1 MYYPIELSQTPLP
14 FFPAFRQFLLFQLAH
29 LRLNITKLSVP
40 RQRLSTR
47 LVLLATF
54 LFYPTVLL
62 PAQSPDL
69 GRAMSAQDAKA
80 GTLLVRTSEHDQ
92 FRPIPML
99 FTEVEIKV
107 TGLISRSAVT
117 QHFKNPTDKWL
128 EGTYVFPLPDTAAV
142 DELSM
147 KIGERIIVGEI
158 EERAQAKK
166 IYKKAKSEGKKATL
180 VEQERPSIFT
190 TSVAN
195 IGPGETIQ
203 ITIEYQEVLRYD
215 AGGFQLRFPT
225 VVGPRYI
232 PGTRKI
238 TKFSGT
244 GWAHNTD
251 EVADASRV
259 TPPVAHPDTGP
270 INPVRIRA
278 HINAGFP
285 VNVQSPSHAVRT
297 HEDSTGTMVTLT
309 EKVVPADSDFVLE
322 WRPKVGDA
330 PGAALF
336 SDVFDGQTY
345 VLLMVMPPEK
355 PKAKAQRLP
364 REAIYVIDT
373 SGSMKGS
380 SISQAKAA
388 LQLALTRL
396 APEDSFNVIEF
407 NSHAIQLFNS
417 SQPATP
423 RNIRTAVD
431 YVKKLHAGGG
441 TEMMPALTLA
451 LGQSTTTGKVRQV
464 IFVTDGS
471 VGNEMA
477 LLAYIKHHL
486 KRSRLFTVGIG
497 SAPNGYFMRK
507 AAEYGQGSFTYIGK
521 ISEVKTKMGE
531 LFAKLENPVL
541 TRIRIDWKGRPVE
554 HYPKYIPD
562 LYLSEPVVIAARLP
576 NLGIA
581 PRSPNLGGSAEITGW
596 LDGKPW
602 AVDFTLDGGRSHS
615 GIDRLFAQRKIEFL
629 TSSLSEGIAHDTVRK
644 AIVELGLTHHLVTKH
659 TSLVAVE
666 HVASRPKNEQL
677 DSSAVPTNLPK
688 GWVYDGVFGSRG
700 EGKVEQ
706 AKLKELEEKTAA
718 NPGLRTAEKMTVA
731 TTKRYTTAQGPGV
744 LPRTATPAALLL
756 LIGLL
761 LLVTAAWFWT
771 RQPQPGTVALSTN

>member
-1 MYYPIELSQTPLP
+1 MYYPIEHPRAPLS
-14 FFPAFRQFLLFQLAH
+14 FFPPFSRFLLFQLTH
-29 LRLNITKLSVP
+29 LRLNITKTSVP
-40 RQRLSTR
+40 CQRLSTR

-54 LFYPTVLL
+54 LLYPTVLL

-80 GTLLVRTSEHDQ
+80 GTLLVRTSKHDQ

-107 TGLISRSAVT
+107 TGLIARSAVT

-147 KIGERIIVGEI
+147 KIGDRIIVGEI

-166 IYKKAKSEGKKATL
+166 IYEKAKSEGKKATL
-180 VEQERPSIFT
+180 VEQERPNMFT

-215 AGGFQLRFPT
+215 AGRFELRFPT

-259 TPPVAHPDTGP
+259 TPPVAHPTDGP

-297 HEDSTGTMVTLT
+297 REDSTGTLVTLA
-309 EKVVPADSDFVLE
+309 EKVVPADSDFVLT
-322 WRPKVGDA
+322 WQPKIGDA
-330 PGAALF
+330 PDAALF

-345 VLLMVMPPEK
+345 ALLMVMPPEK

-373 SGSMKGS
+373 SGSMDGS

-388 LQLALTRL
+388 LQLALARL

-407 NSHAIQLFNS
+407 NSHAIQLFDS

-431 YVKKLHAGGG
+431 YVKNLHAEGG

-477 LLAYIKHHL
+477 LLDYIKRHL

-521 ISEVKTKMGE
+521 ISEVKAKMGE

-576 NLGIA
+576 NLG
-581 PRSPNLGGSAEITGW
+581 GSAEITGW

-602 AVDFTLDGGRSHS
+602 AVDFKLDGGRSHS

-629 TSSLSEGIAHDTVRK
+629 TSSLSEGIARDTVRK

-666 HVASRPKNEQL
+666 HVASRPQNEQL

-706 AKLKELEEKTAA
+706 AKLKEQEKKIAA
-718 NPGLRTAEKMTVA
+718 NPGVRTAEKITVA

-761 LLVTAAWFWT
+761 LLVTAAWCWT
-771 RQPQPGTVALSTN
+771 RQPRAGTVALSTD

>member
-1 MYYPIELSQTPLP
+1 MYYPIEHPRAPLS
-14 FFPAFRQFLLFQLAH
+14 FFPPFSRFLLFQLTH
-29 LRLNITKLSVP
+29 LRLNITKTSVP
-40 RQRLSTR
+40 CQRLSTR

-54 LFYPTVLL
+54 LLYPTVLL

-107 TGLISRSAVT
+107 TGLIARSAVT

-147 KIGERIIVGEI
+147 KIGDRIIVGEI

-166 IYKKAKSEGKKATL
+166 IYEKAKSEGKKATL
-180 VEQERPSIFT
+180 VEQERPNMFT

-215 AGGFQLRFPT
+215 AGGFELRFPT

-251 EVADASRV
+251 EVGDASRV
-259 TPPVAHPDTGP
+259 TPPVAHPTDGP

-297 HEDSTGTMVTLT
+297 REDSTGTLVTLA
-309 EKVVPADSDFVLE
+309 EKVVPADSDFVLT
-322 WRPKVGDA
+322 WRPKIGDA
-330 PGAALF
+330 PDAALF
-336 SDVFDGQTY
+336 SDVFNGQTY
-345 VLLMVMPPEK
+345 ALLMVMPPEK

-373 SGSMKGS
+373 SGSMDGS

-388 LQLALTRL
+388 LQLALARL

-407 NSHAIQLFNS
+407 NSHAIQLFDS

-423 RNIRTAVD
+423 RNIKTAVD
-431 YVKKLHAGGG
+431 YVKNLHAEGG

-471 VGNEMA
+471 GGNEMA
-477 LLAYIKHHL
+477 LLDYIKRHL

-521 ISEVKTKMGE
+521 ISEVKAKMGE

-576 NLGIA
+576 NLG
-581 PRSPNLGGSAEITGW
+581 GSAEITGW

-602 AVDFTLDGGRSHS
+602 AVDFKLDGGRSHS

-629 TSSLSEGIAHDTVRK
+629 TLSLSEGVARDTVRK

-659 TSLVAVE
+659 TSLVAVD
-666 HVASRPKNEQL
+666 HVASRPQNEQL

-706 AKLKELEEKTAA
+706 AKVKEQEKKIAA
-718 NPGLRTAEKMTVA
+718 NPGVRTAEKITVA

-771 RQPQPGTVALSTN
+771 RQPRAGTVALSTD

>member
-1 MYYPIELSQTPLP
+1 MYYPIEYPRAPLP
-14 FFPAFRQFLLFQLAH
+14 LFPPFSRFLLFQLTH
-29 LRLNITKLSVP
+29 LRLNITKTSVP
-40 RQRLSTR
+40 CQRLSTR

-54 LFYPTVLL
+54 LLYPTVLL

-80 GTLLVRTSEHDQ
+80 GTLLVRTSKHDQ

-107 TGLISRSAVT
+107 TGLIARSAVT

-147 KIGERIIVGEI
+147 KIGDRIIVGEI

-166 IYKKAKSEGKKATL
+166 IYEKAKSEGKKATL
-180 VEQERPSIFT
+180 VEQERPNMFT

-215 AGGFQLRFPT
+215 AGRFELRFPT

-259 TPPVAHPDTGP
+259 TPPVAHPTDGP

-297 HEDSTGTMVTLT
+297 REDSTGTLVTLA

-322 WRPKVGDA
+322 WRPKIGDA
-330 PGAALF
+330 PDAALF

-373 SGSMKGS
+373 SGSMDGS

-388 LQLALTRL
+388 LQLALARL

-407 NSHAIQLFNS
+407 NSHAIQLFDS

-431 YVKKLHAGGG
+431 YVKNLHAEGG

-477 LLAYIKHHL
+477 LLDYIKRHL

-521 ISEVKTKMGE
+521 ISEVKAKMGE

-562 LYLSEPVVIAARLP
+562 LYLSEPIVIAARL
-576 NLGIA
+576 
-581 PRSPNLGGSAEITGW
+581 PNLGGSAEITGW

-602 AVDFTLDGGRSHS
+602 AVDFKLDGGRSHS

-629 TSSLSEGIAHDTVRK
+629 TSSLSEGVTRDTVRK

-666 HVASRPKNEQL
+666 HVASRPQNEQL

-706 AKLKELEEKTAA
+706 ARVKELEKKIAD
-718 NPGLRTAEKMTVA
+718 NPGVRAAEKITVA

-761 LLVTAAWFWT
+761 LLVTATWFWT
-771 RQPQPGTVALSTN
+771 RQPRAGTVALSTD

>member
-1 MYYPIELSQTPLP
+1 M
-14 FFPAFRQFLLFQLAH
+14 
-29 LRLNITKLSVP
+29 
-40 RQRLSTR
+40 
-47 LVLLATF
+47 
-54 LFYPTVLL
+54 
-62 PAQSPDL
+62 
-69 GRAMSAQDAKA
+69 
-80 GTLLVRTSEHDQ
+80 
-92 FRPIPML
+92 
-99 FTEVEIKV
+99 
-107 TGLISRSAVT
+107 
-117 QHFKNPTDKWL
+117 
-128 EGTYVFPLPDTAAV
+128 
-142 DELSM
+142 
-147 KIGERIIVGEI
+147 
-158 EERAQAKK
+158 
-166 IYKKAKSEGKKATL
+166 
-180 VEQERPSIFT
+180 FT

-215 AGGFQLRFPT
+215 AGGFELRFPT

-251 EVADASRV
+251 EVGDASRV
-259 TPPVAHPDTGP
+259 TPPVAHPTDGP

-297 HEDSTGTMVTLT
+297 REDSTGTLVTLA
-309 EKVVPADSDFVLE
+309 EKVVPADSDFVLT
-322 WRPKVGDA
+322 WRPKIGDA
-330 PGAALF
+330 PDAALF

-364 REAIYVIDT
+364 REAIYGIDT
-373 SGSMKGS
+373 SGSMDGS
-380 SISQAKAA
+380 SITQAKAA
-388 LQLALTRL
+388 LQLALARL

-407 NSHAIQLFNS
+407 NSHAIQLFDS

-423 RNIRTAVD
+423 RNIKTAVD
-431 YVKKLHAGGG
+431 YVKNLHAEGG

-471 VGNEMA
+471 GGNEMA
-477 LLAYIKHHL
+477 LLDYIKRHL

-521 ISEVKTKMGE
+521 ISEVKAKMGE

-576 NLGIA
+576 NLG
-581 PRSPNLGGSAEITGW
+581 GSAEITGW

-602 AVDFTLDGGRSHS
+602 AVDFKLDGGRSHS

-629 TSSLSEGIAHDTVRK
+629 TLSLSEGVARDTVRK

-666 HVASRPKNEQL
+666 HVASRPQNEQL

-706 AKLKELEEKTAA
+706 AKLKEQEKEIAA
-718 NPGLRTAEKMTVA
+718 NPGVRTAEKITVA

-761 LLVTAAWFWT
+761 LLVTATWFWT
-771 RQPQPGTVALSTN
+771 RQPRAGTVALSTD

>member
-1 MYYPIELSQTPLP
+1 MYYPIEHPRAPLP
-14 FFPAFRQFLLFQLAH
+14 FFPPFSRFLLFQLTH
-29 LRLNITKLSVP
+29 LRLNITKTSVP
-40 RQRLSTR
+40 CQRLSTR

-54 LFYPTVLL
+54 LLYPTVLL

-107 TGLISRSAVT
+107 TGLIARSAVT

-147 KIGERIIVGEI
+147 KIGDRIIVGEI

-166 IYKKAKSEGKKATL
+166 IYEKAKSEGKKATL
-180 VEQERPSIFT
+180 VEQERPNMFT

-215 AGGFQLRFPT
+215 AGRFELRFPT

-259 TPPVAHPDTGP
+259 TPPVAHPTDGP

-297 HEDSTGTMVTLT
+297 REDSTGTLVTLA

-322 WRPKVGDA
+322 WRPKIGDA
-330 PGAALF
+330 PDAALF

-373 SGSMKGS
+373 SGSMDGS

-388 LQLALTRL
+388 LQLALARL

-407 NSHAIQLFNS
+407 NSHAIQLFDS

-423 RNIRTAVD
+423 KNIRAAVD
-431 YVKKLHAGGG
+431 YVKNLHAEGG

-477 LLAYIKHHL
+477 LLDYIKRHL

-521 ISEVKTKMGE
+521 ISEVKAKMGE

-576 NLGIA
+576 NLG
-581 PRSPNLGGSAEITGW
+581 GSAEITGW

-602 AVDFTLDGGRSHS
+602 AVDFKLDGGRSHS

-629 TSSLSEGIAHDTVRK
+629 TSSLSEGVARDTVRK

-666 HVASRPKNEQL
+666 HVASRPQNEQL

-706 AKLKELEEKTAA
+706 AKVKELEKKIAA
-718 NPGLRTAEKMTVA
+718 NPGVRTAEKITVA

-771 RQPQPGTVALSTN
+771 RQPRAGTVALSTD

>member
-1 MYYPIELSQTPLP
+1 MYYPIEHPRAPLS
-14 FFPAFRQFLLFQLAH
+14 FFPPFSRFLLFQLTH
-29 LRLNITKLSVP
+29 LRLNITKTSVP
-40 RQRLSTR
+40 CQRLSTR

-54 LFYPTVLL
+54 LLYPTVLL

-107 TGLISRSAVT
+107 TGLIARSAVT

-147 KIGERIIVGEI
+147 KIGDRIIVGEI

-166 IYKKAKSEGKKATL
+166 IYEKAKSEGKKATL
-180 VEQERPSIFT
+180 VEQERPNMFT

-259 TPPVAHPDTGP
+259 TPPVAHPTDGP

-297 HEDSTGTMVTLT
+297 REDSTGTLVTLA

-322 WRPKVGDA
+322 WRPKIGDA
-330 PGAALF
+330 PDAALF

-345 VLLMVMPPEK
+345 ALLMVMPPEK

-373 SGSMKGS
+373 SGSMDGS

-388 LQLALTRL
+388 LQHALARL
-396 APEDSFNVIEF
+396 APEDSFNVIQF
-407 NSHAIQLFNS
+407 NSHAIQLFDS
-417 SQPATP
+417 SRPATP
-423 RNIRTAVD
+423 RNIKTAVD
-431 YVKKLHAGGG
+431 YVKNLHAEGG

-477 LLAYIKHHL
+477 LLDYIKRHL

-562 LYLSEPVVIAARLP
+562 LYLSEPIVIAARL
-576 NLGIA
+576 
-581 PRSPNLGGSAEITGW
+581 PNLGGSAEITGW

-602 AVDFTLDGGRSHS
+602 AVDFKLDGGRSHS

-629 TSSLSEGIAHDTVRK
+629 TSSLSEGVTRDTVRK

-666 HVASRPKNEQL
+666 HVASRPQNEQL

-706 AKLKELEEKTAA
+706 AKVKELEKKIAA
-718 NPGLRTAEKMTVA
+718 NPGVRTAEKITVA

-771 RQPQPGTVALSTN
+771 RQPRAGTVALSTD

>member
-1 MYYPIELSQTPLP
+1 MHYPIELSQASLP
-14 FFPAFRQFLLFQLAH
+14 FFPAFSRFLLFQSTH
-29 LRLNITKLSVP
+29 LRLNSAKTSVSC
-40 RQRLSTR
+40 QRLSTR

-54 LFYPTVLL
+54 LLYPTVLL

-107 TGLISRSAVT
+107 TGLIARSAVT

-158 EERAQAKK
+158 EERVQAKK
-166 IYKKAKSEGKKATL
+166 IYEKTKSEGKKATL

-215 AGGFQLRFPT
+215 AGGFELRFPT

-259 TPPVAHPDTGP
+259 TPPVAHPDTSP

-297 HEDSTGTMVTLT
+297 HEDSTGTMVTLA

-345 VLLMVMPPEK
+345 ALLMVMPPEK

-373 SGSMKGS
+373 SGSMDGS

-388 LQLALTRL
+388 LQLALARL

-407 NSHAIQLFNS
+407 NSHAIQLFDS

-423 RNIRTAVD
+423 RNIETAVD
-431 YVKKLHAGGG
+431 YVKNLHAEGG

-471 VGNEMA
+471 VGNEIA
-477 LLAYIKHHL
+477 LLDYIKRHL

-521 ISEVKTKMGE
+521 ISEVKAKMGE

-576 NLGIA
+576 NLGG
-581 PRSPNLGGSAEITGW
+581 NAEITGW
-596 LDGKPW
+596 LDGKLW
-602 AVDFTLDGGRSHS
+602 AVDFKIDGGRSHS

-644 AIVELGLTHHLVTKH
+644 AIVELGISHHLVTKH

-666 HVASRPKNEQL
+666 HVASRPQNEQL
-677 DSSAVPTNLPK
+677 DSSTVPTNLPK
-688 GWVYDGVFGSRG
+688 GWIYDGVFGSRG

-706 AKLKELEEKTAA
+706 AKLKELEKTIAA
-718 NPGLRTAEKMTVA
+718 NSGLRTAETIAVA

-771 RQPQPGTVALSTN
+771 RQPRAGTVALSTN

>member
-1 MYYPIELSQTPLP
+1 MYYPIEHPRAPLP
-14 FFPAFRQFLLFQLAH
+14 FFPPFSRFLLFQLTH
-29 LRLNITKLSVP
+29 LRLNIAKTSVP
-40 RQRLSTR
+40 CQRLSTR

-54 LFYPTVLL
+54 LLYPTVLL

-107 TGLISRSAVT
+107 TGLIARSAVT

-147 KIGERIIVGEI
+147 KIGDRIIVGEI

-166 IYKKAKSEGKKATL
+166 IYEKAKSEGKKATL
-180 VEQERPSIFT
+180 VEQERQNMFT

-215 AGGFQLRFPT
+215 AGGFELRFPT

-251 EVADASRV
+251 EVGDASRV
-259 TPPVAHPDTGP
+259 TPPVAHPTDGP

-297 HEDSTGTMVTLT
+297 REDSTGTLVTLA

-322 WRPKVGDA
+322 WRPKIGDA
-330 PGAALF
+330 PDAALF

-345 VLLMVMPPEK
+345 ALLMVMPPEK

-373 SGSMKGS
+373 SGSMDGS
-380 SISQAKAA
+380 SITQAKAA
-388 LQLALTRL
+388 LQLALARL

-407 NSHAIQLFNS
+407 NSHAIQLFDS

-423 RNIRTAVD
+423 RNIKTAVD
-431 YVKKLHAGGG
+431 YVKNLHAEGG

-477 LLAYIKHHL
+477 LLDYIKRHL

-576 NLGIA
+576 NLG
-581 PRSPNLGGSAEITGW
+581 GSAEITGW

-602 AVDFTLDGGRSHS
+602 AVDFKLDGGRSHS

-629 TSSLSEGIAHDTVRK
+629 TSNLSEGVARDTVRK

-666 HVASRPKNEQL
+666 HVASRPQIEQL

-706 AKLKELEEKTAA
+706 AKVKELEKKIAA
-718 NPGLRTAEKMTVA
+718 NPGGRIAEKLTVA

-761 LLVTAAWFWT
+761 LLVTATWFWT
-771 RQPQPGTVALSTN
+771 RQPRAGTVALSTD

>member
-1 MYYPIELSQTPLP
+1 MYYPIELSQAPLL

-54 LFYPTVLL
+54 LLYPTVLL

-69 GRAMSAQDAKA
+69 ARAMSAQDAKA

-107 TGLISRSAVT
+107 TGLISRSAIT

-215 AGGFQLRFPT
+215 AGRFELRFPT

-297 HEDSTGTMVTLT
+297 HEDSIGTMVTLA

-330 PGAALF
+330 PDAALF

-345 VLLMVMPPEK
+345 ALLMVMPPEI

-373 SGSMKGS
+373 SGSMDGS

-388 LQLALTRL
+388 LQLALARL

-407 NSHAIQLFNS
+407 NSHAIELFSS

-423 RNIRTAVD
+423 RNIRTAID
-431 YVKKLHAGGG
+431 YVKNLHAEGG

-471 VGNEMA
+471 VGNEIA
-477 LLAYIKHHL
+477 LLDYIKRHL
-486 KRSRLFTVGIG
+486 KHSRLFTVGIG

-521 ISEVKTKMGE
+521 ISEVKAKMEE

-541 TRIRIDWKGRPVE
+541 TRIRIDWKGQPVE

-576 NLGIA
+576 NLG
-581 PRSPNLGGSAEITGW
+581 GSAEITGW

-602 AVDFTLDGGRSHS
+602 AVDFKLDGGRSHS

-629 TSSLSEGIAHDTVRK
+629 TSSLSEGIAHDAVRK
-644 AIVELGLTHHLVTKH
+644 AIVQLGLTHHLVTKH

-666 HVASRPKNEQL
+666 HVVSRPQNEQL

-700 EGKVEQ
+700 EEKVAQ
-706 AKLKELEEKTAA
+706 AKLKELEETIAA
-718 NPGLRTAEKMTVA
+718 NPGLRTVEKITVA

-771 RQPQPGTVALSTN
+771 RQPQASTVALSTN

>member
-1 MYYPIELSQTPLP
+1 MYYPIEHPRAPLP
-14 FFPAFRQFLLFQLAH
+14 FFPPFSRFLLFQLTH
-29 LRLNITKLSVP
+29 LRLNITKTSVP
-40 RQRLSTR
+40 CQRLSTR

-54 LFYPTVLL
+54 LLYPTVLL

-107 TGLISRSAVT
+107 TGLIARSAVT

-147 KIGERIIVGEI
+147 KIGDRIIVGEI

-166 IYKKAKSEGKKATL
+166 IYEKAKSEGKKATL
-180 VEQERPSIFT
+180 VEQERPNMFT

-215 AGGFQLRFPT
+215 AGRFELRFPT

-259 TPPVAHPDTGP
+259 TPPVAHPTDGP

-285 VNVQSPSHAVRT
+285 VNVQSPSHTVRT
-297 HEDSTGTMVTLT
+297 REDSTGTLVTLA

-322 WRPKVGDA
+322 WRPKIGDA
-330 PGAALF
+330 PDAALF

-345 VLLMVMPPEK
+345 ALLMVMPQEK

-373 SGSMKGS
+373 SGSMDGS

-388 LQLALTRL
+388 LQLALARL

-407 NSHAIQLFNS
+407 NSHAIQLFDS

-423 RNIRTAVD
+423 RNIKTAVD
-431 YVKKLHAGGG
+431 YVKNLHAEGG

-451 LGQSTTTGKVRQV
+451 LKQSTTTGKVRQV

-477 LLAYIKHHL
+477 LLDYIKRHL

-541 TRIRIDWKGRPVE
+541 TRIRIDWKGQPVE

-576 NLGIA
+576 NLG
-581 PRSPNLGGSAEITGW
+581 GSAEITGW

-602 AVDFTLDGGRSHS
+602 AVDFKLDGGRSHS

-629 TSSLSEGIAHDTVRK
+629 TLSLSEGVARDTVRK

-666 HVASRPKNEQL
+666 HVASRPQNEQL

-706 AKLKELEEKTAA
+706 ARVKELEKKIAD
-718 NPGLRTAEKMTVA
+718 NPGVRAAEKISVA

-771 RQPQPGTVALSTN
+771 RQPRAGTVALSTD

>member
-1 MYYPIELSQTPLP
+1 MYYPIEHPRAPLS
-14 FFPAFRQFLLFQLAH
+14 FFPPFSRFLLFQLTH
-29 LRLNITKLSVP
+29 LRLNITKTSVP
-40 RQRLSTR
+40 CQRLSTR

-54 LFYPTVLL
+54 LLYPTVLL

-80 GTLLVRTSEHDQ
+80 GTLLVRTSEHDR

-99 FTEVEIKV
+99 LTEVEIKV
-107 TGLISRSAVT
+107 TGLIARSAVT

-147 KIGERIIVGEI
+147 KIGDRIIVGEI

-166 IYKKAKSEGKKATL
+166 IYEKAKSEGKKATL
-180 VEQERPSIFT
+180 VEQERPNMFT

-215 AGGFQLRFPT
+215 AGRFELRFPT

-259 TPPVAHPDTGP
+259 TPPVAHPDNGP

-285 VNVQSPSHAVRT
+285 VNVLSPSHAVRPR
-297 HEDSTGTMVTLT
+297 EDSTGTLVTLA

-322 WRPKVGDA
+322 WRPKIGDA
-330 PGAALF
+330 PDAALF

-345 VLLMVMPPEK
+345 ALLMVMPPEK

-373 SGSMKGS
+373 SGSMDGS
-380 SISQAKAA
+380 SISQARAA
-388 LQLALTRL
+388 LQLALARL
-396 APEDSFNVIEF
+396 ASEDSFNVIEF
-407 NSHAIQLFNS
+407 NSHAIQLFDS

-431 YVKKLHAGGG
+431 YVKNLHAEGG

-477 LLAYIKHHL
+477 LLDYIKRHL

-521 ISEVKTKMGE
+521 ISEVKAKMGE

-576 NLGIA
+576 NLG
-581 PRSPNLGGSAEITGW
+581 GSAEITGW

-602 AVDFTLDGGRSHS
+602 AVDFKLDGGRSHS

-629 TSSLSEGIAHDTVRK
+629 TSSLSEGVTRDTVRK

-659 TSLVAVE
+659 TSLGAVE
-666 HVASRPKNEQL
+666 HGAARPQNEQL

-706 AKLKELEEKTAA
+706 AKLKEQEKKIAA
-718 NPGLRTAEKMTVA
+718 NPGVRTAEKITVA

-771 RQPQPGTVALSTN
+771 RQPRAGTVALSTD

>member
-1 MYYPIELSQTPLP
+1 MYYPIEHPRAPLP
-14 FFPAFRQFLLFQLAH
+14 FFPPFSRFLLFQLTH
-29 LRLNITKLSVP
+29 LRLNIAKTSVP
-40 RQRLSTR
+40 CQRLSTR

-54 LFYPTVLL
+54 LLYPTVLL

-107 TGLISRSAVT
+107 TGLIARSAVT

-147 KIGERIIVGEI
+147 KIGDRIIVGEI

-166 IYKKAKSEGKKATL
+166 IYEKAKSEGKKATL
-180 VEQERPSIFT
+180 VEQERPNMFT

-215 AGGFQLRFPT
+215 AGGFELRFPT

-259 TPPVAHPDTGP
+259 TPPVAHPTDGP

-297 HEDSTGTMVTLT
+297 REDSTGTLVTLA

-322 WRPKVGDA
+322 WRPKIGDA
-330 PGAALF
+330 PDAALF

-345 VLLMVMPPEK
+345 ALLMVMPPEK

-373 SGSMKGS
+373 SGSMDGS

-388 LQLALTRL
+388 LQLALARL

-407 NSHAIQLFNS
+407 NSHAIQLFDS

-423 RNIRTAVD
+423 RNIKTAVD
-431 YVKKLHAGGG
+431 YVKNLHAEGG

-451 LGQSTTTGKVRQV
+451 LKQSTTTGKVRQV

-477 LLAYIKHHL
+477 LLDYIKRHL

-521 ISEVKTKMGE
+521 ISEVKAKMGE

-576 NLGIA
+576 NLG
-581 PRSPNLGGSAEITGW
+581 GSAEITGW

-602 AVDFTLDGGRSHS
+602 AVDFKLDGG
-615 GIDRLFAQRKIEFL
+615 
-629 TSSLSEGIAHDTVRK
+629 AHTPVS
-644 AIVELGLTHHLVTKH
+644 T
-659 TSLVAVE
+659 
-666 HVASRPKNEQL
+666 
-677 DSSAVPTNLPK
+677 DSSHNER
-688 GWVYDGVFGSRG
+688 S
-700 EGKVEQ
+700 
-706 AKLKELEEKTAA
+706 
-718 NPGLRTAEKMTVA
+718 N
-731 TTKRYTTAQGPGV
+731 
-744 LPRTATPAALLL
+744 
-756 LIGLL
+756 
-761 LLVTAAWFWT
+761 
-771 RQPQPGTVALSTN
+771 S

>member
-1 MYYPIELSQTPLP
+1 MYYPIEHPRAPLP
-14 FFPAFRQFLLFQLAH
+14 LFPPFSRFLLFQLTH
-29 LRLNITKLSVP
+29 LRLNITKTSVP
-40 RQRLSTR
+40 CQRLSTR

-54 LFYPTVLL
+54 LLYPTVLL

-80 GTLLVRTSEHDQ
+80 GTLLVRTSKHDQ

-107 TGLISRSAVT
+107 TGLIARSAVT

-147 KIGERIIVGEI
+147 KIGDRIIVGEI

-166 IYKKAKSEGKKATL
+166 IYEKAKSEGKKATL
-180 VEQERPSIFT
+180 VEQERPNMFT

-215 AGGFQLRFPT
+215 AGGFELRFPT

-259 TPPVAHPDTGP
+259 TPPVAHPTDGP

-297 HEDSTGTMVTLT
+297 REDSTGTLVTLA
-309 EKVVPADSDFVLE
+309 EKVVPADSDFVLT
-322 WRPKVGDA
+322 WRPKIGDA
-330 PGAALF
+330 PDAALF

-345 VLLMVMPPEK
+345 ALLMVMPPEK

-373 SGSMKGS
+373 SGSMDGS
-380 SISQAKAA
+380 SINQAKAA
-388 LQLALTRL
+388 LQLALARL

-407 NSHAIQLFNS
+407 NSHAIQLFDS

-423 RNIRTAVD
+423 RNIKTAVD
-431 YVKKLHAGGG
+431 YVKNLHAEGG

-451 LGQSTTTGKVRQV
+451 LKQSTTTGKVRQV

-477 LLAYIKHHL
+477 LLDYIKRHL

-521 ISEVKTKMGE
+521 ISEVKAKMGE

-576 NLGIA
+576 NLG
-581 PRSPNLGGSAEITGW
+581 GSAEITGW

-602 AVDFTLDGGRSHS
+602 AVDFKLDGGRSHS

-629 TSSLSEGIAHDTVRK
+629 TSSLSEGVARDTVRK

-666 HVASRPKNEQL
+666 HVASRPQNEQL

-700 EGKVEQ
+700 GGKVEQ
-706 AKLKELEEKTAA
+706 AKVKELEKKIAA
-718 NPGLRTAEKMTVA
+718 NPGVRTAEKITVA

-771 RQPQPGTVALSTN
+771 RQPRAGTVALSTD

>member
-1 MYYPIELSQTPLP
+1 MYYPIEHPRAPLL
-14 FFPAFRQFLLFQLAH
+14 FFPPFSRFLLFQLTH
-29 LRLNITKLSVP
+29 LRLNITKTSVP
-40 RQRLSTR
+40 CQRLSTR

-54 LFYPTVLL
+54 LLYPTVLL

-107 TGLISRSAVT
+107 TGLIARSAVT

-166 IYKKAKSEGKKATL
+166 IYEKAKSEGKKATL
-180 VEQERPSIFT
+180 VEQERPNIFT

-215 AGGFQLRFPT
+215 AGGFELRFPT

-259 TPPVAHPDTGP
+259 TPPVAHPTDGP

-297 HEDSTGTMVTLT
+297 REDSAGTMVTLA

-330 PGAALF
+330 PDAALF

-345 VLLMVMPPEK
+345 ALLMVMPPEK

-373 SGSMKGS
+373 SGSMDGS
-380 SISQAKAA
+380 SINQAKAA
-388 LQLALTRL
+388 LQLALARL

-407 NSHAIQLFNS
+407 NSHAIQLFDS

-431 YVKKLHAGGG
+431 YVKNLHAEGG

-477 LLAYIKHHL
+477 LLDYIKRHL

-576 NLGIA
+576 NLG
-581 PRSPNLGGSAEITGW
+581 GSAEITGW

-602 AVDFTLDGGRSHS
+602 AVDFKLDGGRSHS

-629 TSSLSEGIAHDTVRK
+629 TLSLSEGVARDTVRK

-666 HVASRPKNEQL
+666 HVASRPQNEQL

-706 AKLKELEEKTAA
+706 AKLKKLEEKIAA

-761 LLVTAAWFWT
+761 LLVTATWFWT
-771 RQPQPGTVALSTN
+771 RQPRAGTVALSTD

>member
-1 MYYPIELSQTPLP
+1 MYYPIEHPRAPLP
-14 FFPAFRQFLLFQLAH
+14 FFPPFSRFLLFQLTH
-29 LRLNITKLSVP
+29 LRLNITKTSVP
-40 RQRLSTR
+40 CQRLSTR

-54 LFYPTVLL
+54 LLYPTVLL

-107 TGLISRSAVT
+107 TGLIARSAVT

-147 KIGERIIVGEI
+147 KIGDRIIVGEI

-166 IYKKAKSEGKKATL
+166 IYEKAKSEGKKATL
-180 VEQERPSIFT
+180 VEQERPNMFT

-215 AGGFQLRFPT
+215 AGGFELRFPT

-244 GWAHNTD
+244 GWAHNTN
-251 EVADASRV
+251 EVGDASRV
-259 TPPVAHPDTGP
+259 TPPVAHPTDGP

-297 HEDSTGTMVTLT
+297 REDSTGTLVTLA
-309 EKVVPADSDFVLE
+309 EKVVPADSDFVLT
-322 WRPKVGDA
+322 WRPKIGDA
-330 PGAALF
+330 PDAALF

-345 VLLMVMPPEK
+345 ALLMVMPPEK

-373 SGSMKGS
+373 SGSMDGS

-388 LQLALTRL
+388 LQLALARL

-407 NSHAIQLFNS
+407 NSHAIQLFDS

-423 RNIRTAVD
+423 RNIKTAVD
-431 YVKKLHAGGG
+431 YVKNLHAEGG

-477 LLAYIKHHL
+477 LLDYIKRHL

-576 NLGIA
+576 NLG
-581 PRSPNLGGSAEITGW
+581 GSVEITGW

-602 AVDFTLDGGRSHS
+602 AVDFKLDGG
-615 GIDRLFAQRKIEFL
+615 AL
-629 TSSLSEGIAHDTVRK
+629 TLRY
-644 AIVELGLTHHLVTKH
+644 
-659 TSLVAVE
+659 
-666 HVASRPKNEQL
+666 RP
-677 DSSAVPTNLPK
+677 T
-688 GWVYDGVFGSRG
+688 
-700 EGKVEQ
+700 
-706 AKLKELEEKTAA
+706 
-718 NPGLRTAEKMTVA
+718 LRTAKDRIPDFEPLG
-731 TTKRYTTAQGPGV
+731 RCYTRHRSQGDC
-744 LPRTATPAALLL
+744 
-756 LIGLL
+756 
-761 LLVTAAWFWT
+761 
-771 RQPQPGTVALSTN
+771 